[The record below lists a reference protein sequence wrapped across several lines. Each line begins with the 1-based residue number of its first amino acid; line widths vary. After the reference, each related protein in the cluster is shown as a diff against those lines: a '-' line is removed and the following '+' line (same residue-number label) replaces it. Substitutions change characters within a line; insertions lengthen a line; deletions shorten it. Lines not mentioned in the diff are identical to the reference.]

1 MRGLT
6 ISGTLLVG
14 YGPKAKKPI
23 AMALLERDGRM
34 ATDPGGERL
43 PLLSVARASPRQER
57 LAALVVGG
65 LIVALLVVAPF
76 AEGAL
81 PGSEAFLP
89 AYATAIFINDLIT
102 AVLLLVLFT
111 VQRSPAILVLGLGYL
126 FAAITVIP
134 WALTF
139 PGVFPPLGALNDG
152 MQATAWIAAARRLG
166 FPIFVLGY
174 VLLKDRRSG
183 ALSAPPERAA
193 VTWAVAVTV
202 ASIVLCAAIIAGD
215 AHLPPFMSDARRPA
229 DLWIWVPRAG
239 TALAVVAL
247 LLLVLRRRSMLD
259 LWLIVVMVTFLV
271 ELLLLSFLS
280 SSRFSV
286 GWWSGRFFGLVS
298 ATIVLMVLLAET
310 TTLHAQL
317 ARALATERR
326 EREGRLATMEAL
338 SAAIAHEV
346 NQPLGSMV
354 TNADAALRWLQKR
367 PPDIEE
373 ARAALGRIV
382 ADGHRAGEVVQS
394 IRSLFREDRREHG
407 PLDVNVVIG
416 DALAAV
422 RADARLARVDLRT
435 ALDPNLPA
443 AVGDAVQIRHVVAN
457 LLCNA
462 LQAVDA
468 APDAERAVLVRSE
481 ADGMGSVLVSVE
493 DGGTGLD
500 QALRERI
507 FEPFFTTKA
516 HGMGLGL
523 MFCRSVVEAHGGRL
537 WVTENVPRGAVFR
550 FTLPAALAP
559 TTLPTATLPTATMPA
574 SGAERA

>member
-1 MRGLT
+1 
-6 ISGTLLVG
+6 
-14 YGPKAKKPI
+14 
-23 AMALLERDGRM
+23 M
-34 ATDPGGERL
+34 ATDPGGETL

-65 LIVALLVVAPF
+65 LIVALLVAAPF

-81 PGSEAFLP
+81 PGSAALLP
-89 AYATAIFINDLIT
+89 SYATAIFINDLIT

-111 VQRSPAILVLGLGYL
+111 AQRSVAILVLGLGYL
-126 FAAITVIP
+126 FAAVTVIP

-152 MQATAWIAAARRLG
+152 MQSTAWIAAARRLG

-174 VLLKDRRSG
+174 VLSKDRGPG
-183 ALSAPPERAA
+183 ALAAPAERVA
-193 VTWAVAVTV
+193 VTWAAAVTV
-202 ASIVLCAAIIAGD
+202 ASVLLCAAIIAGD

-229 DLWIWVPRAG
+229 ELWIWVPRAG
-239 TALAVVAL
+239 TALALVVL

-317 ARALATERR
+317 ARAHATERR

-367 PPDIEE
+367 RPDIEE

-457 LLCNA
+457 ILCNA

-550 FTLPAALAP
+550 FTLPA
-559 TTLPTATLPTATMPA
+559 TLPTA
-574 SGAERA
+574 GAERA